1 MEGKLVHVKTLN
13 HVETQR
19 VFKMMMETND
29 LFISVNKNS
38 DQTSE
43 LEMIRSQLFRMK
55 KFR

>member
-13 HVETQR
+13 QVETQR
-19 VFKMMMETND
+19 VFKMIMETND